1 MEKNKSK
8 EDTKSVC
15 LKSTRP
21 VHLDKDIKSFEI
33 ASSKLLITKP
43 VNLDEAIEIVGF
55 GSFHYY
61 ILFICGSLFAAISIS
76 VTSVSFIIPS
86 AQCDFQMTSVHKGV
100 LNGASMIGMFFGCF
114 ISGYMADSKGRKYT
128 LVVCMMIDGIFNL
141 ISSVSQIY
149 PVLIFCKLM
158 SGFGVSGVTV
168 FYSYLGEFVNSKNR
182 EKFLCWMELFWTFGV
197 ILLPCIAWIV
207 IPQTF
212 RIEYGFFLFRSWNL
226 FAVICSLPSII
237 FSCLLVKL
245 PESPKF
251 LLAKGKHD
259 ETVDCLKFVYRWNNK
274 TDDEFP
280 VTSLTLPDCCV
291 NEQNNSFFN
300 GLYKSILELFTS
312 KFKVVAMNTCMIQFC
327 CTASFYMMVLW
338 FPELM
343 NRFRWYET
351 LYSGPKNMTNM
362 CEIVSLFKIE
372 PEEIDLKC
380 NDEIDQSVYENILII
395 GIACIPT
402 SIIVPLLVNR
412 FGIKFFLVLSFFG
425 SGLSAACLYF
435 ITSSFENIVLSSV
448 FEALS
453 SMGIGLIFCISVELF
468 PTEYRGVAVSIGS
481 MFGKIGAV
489 IGNIVVGVFI
499 DAHCMVPILVSCSF
513 LIISGLLV
521 LTLPKTGRTAM
532 K

>member
-1 MEKNKSK
+1 MMEKNNSK
-8 EDTKSVC
+8 EDASMC
-15 LKSTRP
+15 LKSSQLEY
-21 VHLDKDIKSFEI
+21 LDKDIKSFETV
-33 ASSKLLITKP
+33 SSKYLITKP

-61 ILFICGSLFAAISIS
+61 ILFICGSLIAAISIS
-76 VTSVSFIIPS
+76 VTSVSFIIPA
-86 AQCDFQMTSVHKGV
+86 AQCDLQMTSVHKGI

-128 LVVCMMIDGIFNL
+128 LVICMMIDGIFNL

-158 SGFGVSGVTV
+158 SGFGVSGITV

-182 EKFLCWMELFWTFGV
+182 KKFICWMELFWTFGV

-237 FSCLLVKL
+237 FSYLLLQL

-251 LLAKGKHD
+251 LLTKGKRH
-259 ETVDCLKFVYRWNNK
+259 ETMDCLKFVYRWNNN

-280 VTSLTLPDCCV
+280 VTSLMLPDCIT
-291 NEQNNSFFN
+291 EENNSFFN
-300 GLYKSILELFTS
+300 GLYNSILELFTS
-312 KFKVVAMNTCMIQFC
+312 QYKVVAIITCVIQFC
-327 CTASFYMMVLW
+327 CSASFYMMVLW

-362 CEIVSLFKIE
+362 CDIVSLFKIE

-380 NDEIDQSVYENILII
+380 NDEIDQSVYENILIV
-395 GIACIPT
+395 GMACIPT
-402 SIIVPLLVNR
+402 SIIVPLFVNR

-425 SGLSAACLYF
+425 SGFFAACLYF
-435 ITSSFENIVLSSV
+435 ISSSFESIVLSSV

-453 SMGIGLIFCISVELF
+453 SIGIGLVFCIGVEIF
-468 PTEYRGVAVSIGS
+468 PTEYRGVGVSIGS
-481 MFGKIGAV
+481 MFGRVGAV
-489 IGNIVVGVFI
+489 LGNIVVGVFI
-499 DAHCMVPILVSCSF
+499 DAHCMDIKVHIY
-513 LIISGLLV
+513 
-521 LTLPKTGRTAM
+521 RHDYR
-532 K
+532 